1 MFKKGG
7 TQITRLDELREELQG
22 YVKELN
28 TVKEYSKILHDML
41 MNKIE
46 ENDDIN
52 KYIIEMNVVN
62 MDPYNESGHNMNIE
76 NILNAD
82 KMSRYLDKLKIFE
95 DVNVLAR
102 EIYKNARE
110 VKRITRL
117 IKKNTDN
124 IRAELGEPNNNVVNE
139 PTRTGGSSSI
149 KRTRR
154 IKSRNRKSR
163 NRKSLKR

>member
-62 MDPYNESGHNMNIE
+62 MDPYNESGHNMNID
-76 NILNAD
+76 NILNMDTMA
-82 KMSRYLDKLKIFE
+82 RYLDKLKIFN
-95 DVNVLAR
+95 DIYLLDK
-102 EIYKNARE
+102 EIYKNAHEVNSLRRE
-110 VKRITRL
+110 
-117 IKKNTDN
+117 IKENTDN

-139 PTRTGGSSSI
+139 ATRTGGSSSI

-154 IKSRNRKSR
+154 IKSRNRKS
-163 NRKSLKR
+163 LKR